1 MQLWALGVTLLVE
14 GGGMAAA
21 TWLLPGWR
29 ARRRRSVWLAVWLA
43 LALNLVS
50 HTVFW
55 FLLPALPVAPP
66 WKVPVGEGA
75 VVLLEGGVYAACLAR
90 PRWSGWGVSLG
101 LNLASWGLASQLW
114 FWLL

>member
-1 MQLWALGVTLLVE
+1 MQLWAWGGTLRVE
-14 GGGMAAA
+14 GGGMAVA

-29 ARRRRSVWLAVWLA
+29 ARRRRSVWFAVWLA

-50 HTVFW
+50 HTAFW
-55 FLLPALPVAPP
+55 FLLPGLPVAPL
-66 WKVPVGEGA
+66 WKVPVGEGI
-75 VVLLEGGVYAACLAR
+75 VILFEGGVYAACLAQ

-114 FWLL
+114 VWLL

>member
-29 ARRRRSVWLAVWLA
+29 ARRLRAVWLA

-50 HTVFW
+50 HTAFW
-55 FLLPALPVAPP
+55 FLLPGLPVAPP

-75 VVLLEGGVYAACLAR
+75 VVLLEGGIYAACLAR
-90 PRWSGWGVSLG
+90 PLWSGWGVSLG
-101 LNLASWGLASQLW
+101 LNLASWGLASPLW